1 MKWFH
6 HECAA
11 RHDPKLQVL
20 GSTYGAEGI
29 GIYWGLLE
37 DIGQHSDTFHLKLTG
52 ISPEIDQKF
61 SNTASGSQFLLRN
74 PQSIPRL
81 PLKILSKNLF
91 TSPKKLKNVIELC
104 VEVGLFDSDKWLNY
118 NLLYSPSFEQRA
130 DDYTR
135 RVQRQAN
142 NIRTELGQT
151 TAEVRSIPVLSRVE
165 GSEDSQNNIR
175 TKSDKVLPETDTEQK
190 KNICNTS
197 AVNNLSTDESFLIEL
212 SDELFDQYCLK
223 FHSALQ
229 LWNRQHGSTIDWNPK
244 LKELKK
250 LFSGGEYQ
258 HKLDMC
264 FHAYKILGNK
274 INYPE
279 LVMRALH
286 LFLEKYE
293 KSKIDNPFGWL
304 WTCLHG
310 NGNGKTPWVQLMT
323 AEEEQSLT
331 ISPLSRGR
339 LMPVPNERAGRG
351 S

>member
-20 GSTYGAEGI
+20 GSAHGAEGI

-37 DIGQHSDTFHLKLTG
+37 EIGQHSDTFHLKVTG
-52 ISPEIDQKF
+52 ISEESDKKF
-61 SNTASGSQFLLRN
+61 SELIQEGKNNQR
-74 PQSIPRL
+74 
-81 PLKILSKNLF
+81 KILNVPKLPIKILAKNLY
-91 TSPKKLKNVIELC
+91 TSSKKLGDVIKLC
-104 VEVGLFDSDKWLNY
+104 VEVGLFDADKWLNY
-118 NLLYSPSFEQRA
+118 NLLYSPSFEHRA

-151 TAEVRSIPVLSRVE
+151 TAEVRGI
-165 GSEDSQNNIR
+165 SEDSQNNIR
-175 TKSDKVLPETDTEQK
+175 TKSDKVLLETDTEQK

-197 AVNNLSTDESFLIEL
+197 AVDNLSTDESFLIDL
-212 SDELFDQYCLK
+212 SNDLFDQYCLK

-229 LWNRQHGSTIDWNPK
+229 LWNRQHGSTIDWNPNM
-244 LKELKK
+244 KELKK

-279 LVMRALH
+279 LVMRALK
-286 LFLEKYE
+286 LLLKKSE

-310 NGNGKTPWVQLMT
+310 NGNSKTPWVQLMT

-339 LMPVPNERAGRG
+339 LQRG

>member
-20 GSTYGAEGI
+20 GSAHGAEGI

-37 DIGQHSDTFHLKLTG
+37 EIGQHSDTFHLKVTG
-52 ISPEIDQKF
+52 ISEESDKKF
-61 SNTASGSQFLLRN
+61 SELIQEGKNNQR
-74 PQSIPRL
+74 
-81 PLKILSKNLF
+81 KILNVPKLPIKILAKNFF
-91 TSPKKLKNVIELC
+91 TSSKKLGDVIKLC
-104 VEVGLFDSDKWLNY
+104 VEVGLFDNDKWLNY
-118 NLLYSPSFEQRA
+118 NLLYSPSFEHRA

-151 TAEVRSIPVLSRVE
+151 TAEVRGI
-165 GSEDSQNNIR
+165 SEDSQNNIR
-175 TKSDKVLPETDTEQK
+175 TKFDKVLLETDTEQK

-197 AVNNLSTDESFLIEL
+197 AVDNLSMDESFLIDL
-212 SDELFDQYCLK
+212 SNDLFDQYCLK

-229 LWNRQHGSTIDWNPK
+229 LWNRQHGSTIDWNPNM
-244 LKELKK
+244 KELKK
-250 LFSGGEYQ
+250 LFFGGEYQ

-279 LVMRALH
+279 LVMRALK
-286 LFLEKYE
+286 LLLKKSE

-339 LMPVPNERAGRG
+339 LQRG

>member
-20 GSTYGAEGI
+20 GSAHGAEGI

-37 DIGQHSDTFHLKLTG
+37 EIGQHSDTFHLKVTG
-52 ISPEIDQKF
+52 ISEESDKKF
-61 SNTASGSQFLLRN
+61 SELIQEGKNNQR
-74 PQSIPRL
+74 
-81 PLKILSKNLF
+81 KILNVPKLPIKILAKNFF
-91 TSPKKLKNVIELC
+91 TSSKKLGDVIKLC
-104 VEVGLFDSDKWLNY
+104 VEVGLFDADKWLNY
-118 NLLYSPSFEQRA
+118 NLLYSPSFEHRA

-151 TAEVRSIPVLSRVE
+151 TAEVRGI
-165 GSEDSQNNIR
+165 SEDSQNNIR
-175 TKSDKVLPETDTEQK
+175 TKFDKVLLETDTEQK

-197 AVNNLSTDESFLIEL
+197 AVDNLSMDESFLIDL
-212 SDELFDQYCLK
+212 SNDLFDQYCLK

-229 LWNRQHGSTIDWNPK
+229 LWNRQHGSTIDWNPNM
-244 LKELKK
+244 KELKK
-250 LFSGGEYQ
+250 LFFGGEYQ

-279 LVMRALH
+279 LVMRALK
-286 LFLEKYE
+286 LLLKKSE

-339 LMPVPNERAGRG
+339 LQRG